1 VAIRQRGVPLVCD
14 VIATPAVRAHPAVV
28 KDASGAPATASII
41 APRQVVEHHLHENRK
56 QDLEF

>member
-1 VAIRQRGVPLVCD
+1 
-14 VIATPAVRAHPAVV
+14 VV

-56 QDLEF
+56 QDLEV